1 MDKSGLKSPWKASA
15 TAILSAESLEQTN
28 MLNTIK
34 STAPKQNEVS
44 EDAVSMLLGC
54 HERIRHFAGTAVRLA
69 SGNDLPNEEVAS
81 AAEKLHRYFTV
92 ALPLHEADE
101 NESLHPRLRAAAPE
115 GELAGLA
122 ADAMVEEHRSIDEI
136 VERLVPL
143 CELLKR
149 NPAIHGELALQLRQL
164 STALQ
169 QMFDSHLKLEEETI
183 FPAMRKY
190 LTEGQLAEILQ
201 EMRAR
206 RNTPKSAV

>member
-1 MDKSGLKSPWKASA
+1 
-15 TAILSAESLEQTN
+15 

-34 STAPKQNEVS
+34 PIVAKQSEV

-54 HERIRHFAGTAVRLA
+54 HERIRYFTGIAVRLA
-69 SGNDLPNEEVAS
+69 SSQNLPPTDIAG
-81 AAEKLHRYFTV
+81 AAEKIHRYFTI

-101 NESLHPRLRAAAPE
+101 NESLHPRLRAAAPQ
-115 GELAGLA
+115 GELAGPA
-122 ADAMVEEHRSIDEI
+122 ADAMVEQHRSIDEI

-143 CELLKR
+143 CELLTS
-149 NPAIHGELALQLRQL
+149 NPAMHEVVAPELQQL

-190 LTEGQLAEILQ
+190 LTEKQLAEILL
-201 EMRAR
+201 EMQSR
-206 RNTPKSAV
+206 RK